1 LRTRQRNSPDTKQG
15 HAALATVGD
24 GGRRMIDKTP
34 PIRAKF
40 LFWHD
45 TWVTIGWA
53 KRSSDGDYVWCRQDE
68 ATHVI
73 GESAHPSTPRPIVA
87 PIADTGRASKTKSWE
102 YDRPDTLLASSFSEA
117 DKNVGRRFRIFEER
131 LQFL

>member
-1 LRTRQRNSPDTKQG
+1 
-15 HAALATVGD
+15 
-24 GGRRMIDKTP
+24 MIDKTP

-87 PIADTGRASKTKSWE
+87 PIADTGRASKTKGWE
-102 YDRPDTLLASSFSEA
+102 FDQPDHLLASSLDDA
-117 DKNVGRRFRIFEER
+117 NKKIGRRFRIFEGR
-131 LQFL
+131 LEFL